1 MCGSGP
7 KIPDPTPAMMEQ
19 IRSTERIRMRAMD
32 ISERML
38 DYNQE
43 RQTRLDQ
50 LNEEVQRRQLG
61 MAEELH
67 REALDIFDYQKRVF
81 RPIEESLAAEA
92 MRESTP
98 VYYEQYAQEA
108 MARQASAFQNAQ
120 DQVTRQMQ
128 AMGINPSSG
137 SYQANQRQLQLANAA
152 GMGAVANEA
161 RDRAKALSWAKRA
174 DVAGLGQGLAG
185 AGLGAYQVA
194 IGANQSVI
202 DSATKVDE
210 QATRALGTPMDYE
223 RMALQAA
230 QSGLQAHA
238 DIYRTQMQGA
248 IAAASHNDGLFGAL
262 GTGLGLWAGGGFQI

>member
-7 KIPDPTPAMMEQ
+7 KIPDPSKAMIEQ
-19 IRSTERIRMRAMD
+19 VRSNERIQMRAMD
-32 ISERML
+32 QADERFAYNKQRQAEL
-38 DYNQE
+38 DA
-43 RQTRLDQ
+43 
-50 LNEEVQRRQLG
+50 LNEEIRRRQLG
-61 MAEELH
+61 MAEEMH
-67 REALDIFDYQKRVF
+67 AEAMDIFDYQKRVF
-81 RPIEESLAAEA
+81 RPVEESLAAEA

-128 AMGINPSSG
+128 AMGINPNSG

-161 RDRAKALSWAKRA
+161 RDRAEALSWAKRA

-194 IGANQSVI
+194 IGANQAAI
-202 DSATKVDE
+202 DSAVKVDE

-223 RMALQAA
+223 RIALQSA
-230 QSGLQAHA
+230 QAGLQAQA

-248 IAAASHNDGLFGAL
+248 IAASTANDGLFGAL
-262 GTGLGLWAGGGFQI
+262 GTGLGLWAGGGFGL